1 MLRRIIGV
9 MTRRVKNRM
18 ELPGRVVVE
27 TAKQHSVAKRWNSAA
42 EAYWRALDLFPRRAD
57 LWVQYGHA
65 LKEQRDFEAS
75 ERAYRWAA
83 ELAPHDYDPLLH
95 LGHVLKLQGRFGE
108 ARQAFEKASNLNPE
122 DNDIAREAFASDI
135 DYAVVAA
142 GHARDH
148 QDWSVAR
155 DFFATAVAQNPSLTD
170 IWIQLGHVC
179 KETGAYEAAEDAYTN
194 ALSGGPLDAATWNQ
208 IGHARKLRGAFDDA
222 VAAFAR
228 AVICGNTDPTA
239 RRDLDHLTGFCAV
252 EAQVALHVESVEM
265 HAQGLPADASVHVLL
280 KEHLQKL
287 PYSSADPT
295 GQRRRHASLVR
306 VAATIQPA
314 GGMDVIWMPNIEW
327 GYRTQRAQHLA
338 SAFAALGHRVFFIS
352 PTAEKA
358 AAGEGSY
365 RLIANPC
372 AGVFEV
378 RLRLPAGGA
387 RPLDRP
393 VSDAEAQGLA
403 KAVRNLCTELGASQP
418 IIVAQH
424 PCWQPIVAH
433 LPHWHLVYDNLDD
446 QTAFP
451 NQPDEAR
458 VAHERM
464 TDASDLLVTTSSILQ
479 AEIGGAN
486 TLLVR
491 NAAPPAML
499 SKAPCKPPGG
509 PVIGYFGALAEWFE
523 MDWIESCAR
532 AQPGWQFVLAGE
544 VGVCDVGLVSA
555 LPNVKLMGEVDFA
568 MLPSLVSTFSVG
580 IIPFRISR
588 LTEVTDPVKL
598 YEYLAGGCPV
608 VASEMPE
615 VMALSAPGVRTVST
629 AVAFEAAI
637 ADFLRTD
644 SDAGRK
650 ERVEWAAGQS
660 WSVRAATLDSAVR
673 ASLTQR
679 RGDRGQASL

>member
-1 MLRRIIGV
+1 
-9 MTRRVKNRM
+9 MTRRIKRRM
-18 ELPGRVVVE
+18 GTPGLAVVE
-27 TAKQHSVAKRWNSAA
+27 AAKQHSVAARWDSAA
-42 EAYWRALDLFPRRAD
+42 EAYRRALELFPRRAD

-83 ELAPHDYDPLLH
+83 ELTPHDGDPLLH
-95 LGHVLKLQGRFGE
+95 LGHALKLQGRFEE
-108 ARQAFEKASNLNPE
+108 ARQAFERASDLNP
-122 DNDIAREAFASDI
+122 DDSDIAREVSASDI
-135 DYAVVAA
+135 DYAIAAA

-148 QDWSVAR
+148 KIWSVAR

-179 KETGAYEAAEDAYTN
+179 KEAGAYQAAEDAYTN
-194 ALSGGPLDAATWNQ
+194 ALSGGALDAETWNQ
-208 IGHARKLRGAFDDA
+208 IGHARKLGGAFDGA

-228 AVICGNTDPTA
+228 AVICGNTDPKA
-239 RRDLDHLTGFCAV
+239 RRDLHHLTGFSAV
-252 EAQVALHVESVEM
+252 EARVALHVEFVEM
-265 HAQGLPADASVHVLL
+265 HAQGLPITPSVHMLL
-280 KEHLQKL
+280 KEHLQDL
-287 PYSSADPT
+287 PWSIIDPT
-295 GQRRRHASLVR
+295 GQRRRHASMLR
-306 VAATIQPA
+306 AAATTHPA
-314 GGMDVIWMPNIEW
+314 GGLDVIWMPNIEW

-352 PTAEKA
+352 PTVEKA
-358 AAGEGSY
+358 VAGEGLY

-393 VSDAEAQGLA
+393 VNEAEAQGLA
-403 KAVRNLCTELGASQP
+403 EAVHNLCTELGASQP
-418 IIVAQH
+418 IIVVQH
-424 PCWQPIVAH
+424 PSWQPIVAH
-433 LPHWHLVYDNLDD
+433 LPHWNLVYDNLDD
-446 QTAFP
+446 QAAFP
-451 NQPDEAR
+451 NQPEEVR
-458 VAHERM
+458 IAHDRI
-464 TDASDLLVTTSSILQ
+464 TDASDLLITPSSILQ
-479 AEIGGAN
+479 AEVNGAN

-491 NAAPPAML
+491 NAAPPAMF
-499 SKAPCKPPGG
+499 SKVPRKPSGG
-509 PVIGYFGALAEWFE
+509 PVIGYFGVIAEWFQ

-532 AQPGWQFVLAGE
+532 ARPGWQFVLAGE
-544 VGVCDVGLVSA
+544 VGVCDVRLVSS

-568 MLPSLVSTFSVG
+568 ELPSLVSTFSVG

-615 VMALSAPGVRTVST
+615 VMALRAPGVKTVST

-637 ADFLRTD
+637 ADCLRTD
-644 SDAGRK
+644 SDAERK
-650 ERVEWAAGQS
+650 ERVEWAAAQS

-673 ASLTQR
+673 ASLTKR
-679 RGDRGQASL
+679 RRDPGQASL